1 MNNTKEY
8 VIIKKEMTNN
18 MIQFVEPGGLAGY
31 IIVVLVVSALILI
44 AWVISKKAKIGT
56 YTKEEEE
63 QMKSNLD
70 LLIQEE
76 EVEEGKN
83 YEDDV

>member
-1 MNNTKEY
+1 
-8 VIIKKEMTNN
+8 MTNN

-44 AWVISKKAKIGT
+44 AWVIRKKAKIGT

-63 QMKSNLD
+63 QMKSNL
-70 LLIQEE
+70 
-76 EVEEGKN
+76 
-83 YEDDV
+83 Y

>member
-1 MNNTKEY
+1 
-8 VIIKKEMTNN
+8 MTNN

-44 AWVISKKAKIGT
+44 AWVIRKKAKIDT

>member
-1 MNNTKEY
+1 
-8 VIIKKEMTNN
+8 
-18 MIQFVEPGGLAGY
+18 MIAFVEPGGLTGY
-31 IIVVLVVSALILI
+31 IFVVLVVSALFLI
-44 AWVISKKAKIGT
+44 AWFIRKKAKIGT
-56 YTKEEEE
+56 FTKEEEE

-76 EVEEGKN
+76 EIEEGKN

>member
-1 MNNTKEY
+1 
-8 VIIKKEMTNN
+8 MT
-18 MIQFVEPGGLAGY
+18 MLA
-31 IIVVLVVSALILI
+31 A
-44 AWVISKKAKIGT
+44 